1 MTLSEIE
8 RQKMIK
14 VIDEILLDKRNKDTE
29 ITEKESNAS
38 KIVKKNV
45 ESLKKMAEKEGL
57 TINQLIKM
65 LKSE

>member
-1 MTLSEIE
+1 
-8 RQKMIK
+8 MIK

>member
-14 VIDEILLDKRNKDTE
+14 VIDEILLDKRNKDSE
-29 ITEKESNAS
+29 ITKKESNAS